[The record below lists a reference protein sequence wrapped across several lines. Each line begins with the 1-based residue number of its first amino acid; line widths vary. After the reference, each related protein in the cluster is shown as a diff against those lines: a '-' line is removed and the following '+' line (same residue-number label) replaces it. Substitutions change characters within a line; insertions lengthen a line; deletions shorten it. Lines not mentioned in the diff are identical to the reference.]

1 MNIKVRIDGV
11 EEVIANLNTISEDV
25 HKKVK
30 EELIIAAT
38 HVQNGARKRC
48 PVDTGTLRNSI
59 AVNEVSD
66 FKVEVGTYLP
76 ETPPPTL
83 NVESY
88 MPYAAFVEYGTK
100 KMKAQPFLFPAYEE
114 EKPKFLKRLKRIVGS
129 D

>member
-1 MNIKVRIDGV
+1 MIKVKVDGV
-11 EEVIANLNTISEDV
+11 EEVLANLNNISERARRNIQN
-25 HKKVK
+25 
-30 EELIIAAT
+30 ELITAAA
-38 HVQNGARKRC
+38 HVMNGARKRC

-59 AVNEVSD
+59 AVNKVSD
-66 FKVEVGTYLP
+66 FEVEVGTYLP

-114 EKPKFLKRLKRIVGS
+114 EKPKFLKRLKRIVGR